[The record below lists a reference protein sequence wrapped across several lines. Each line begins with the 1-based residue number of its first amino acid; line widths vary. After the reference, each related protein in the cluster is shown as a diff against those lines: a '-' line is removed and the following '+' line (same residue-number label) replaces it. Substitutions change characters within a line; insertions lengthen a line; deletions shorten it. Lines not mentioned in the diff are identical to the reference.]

1 MVIAVPTGIKIF
13 SWLNE
18 NNSISGIIK
27 KKELVRGFLLFNI
40 FRDNLH
46 KSSKYNVYQLFPKS
60 NKFYIQENN
69 ICKNLVIYG
78 SNIENNVGEKKWTSI
93 VSYMIGLPNR
103 ILYILVGILLS
114 NGTIEFIGSN
124 LKKVNEID
132 SNILMVNSRF
142 KLKESII
149 HVSYLLYVYTL
160 LSHYCISVPKIKWK
174 TVKGK
179 KYLLLEL
186 ITRSLPIFTVL
197 RLKFYEGR
205 VKKIPSDIYDY
216 LSYESLA
223 HIIMCN
229 GSYIKK
235 GGIILN
241 LKNYTLKELILLL
254 NVFLIK
260 FNLDCTIYN
269 YKSKHEYVIY
279 IKKESME
286 RLYFNVKDYIIPEMR
301 YKFGIKE

>member
-27 KKELVRGFLLFNI
+27 RKELVRGFLLFNI

-46 KSSKYNVYQLFPKS
+46 KSSKYNLYQLFPKS
-60 NKFYIQENN
+60 NRLYIQENN
-69 ICKNLVIYG
+69 ECKELVVYG

-103 ILYILVGILLS
+103 ILYILIGILLS
-114 NGTIEFIGSN
+114 DGTIEFIGSN
-124 LKKVNEID
+124 LKKVNKID
-132 SNILMVNSRF
+132 PNVLMVNSRF
-142 KLKESII
+142 KLKQSVI

-160 LSHYCISVPKIKWK
+160 LSHYCISVPRVKWE

-205 VKKIPSDIYDY
+205 VKKIPLDIYDY

-223 HIIMCN
+223 HIIMCD
-229 GSYIKK
+229 GSYIKG
-235 GGIILN
+235 GGITLN
-241 LKNYTLKELILLL
+241 LQNYSLKELILLL

-260 FNLDCTIYN
+260 FNLDCTLHKN
-269 YKSKHEYVIY
+269 RHKYVIY

>member
-27 KKELVRGFLLFNI
+27 RKELVRGFLLFNI

-46 KSSKYNVYQLFPKS
+46 KSSKYNLYQLFPKS
-60 NKFYIQENN
+60 NRLYIQENN
-69 ICKNLVIYG
+69 ECKELVVYG

-103 ILYILVGILLS
+103 ILYILIGILLS
-114 NGTIEFIGSN
+114 DGTIEFIGSN
-124 LKKVNEID
+124 LKKVNKID
-132 SNILMVNSRF
+132 PNVLMVNSRF
-142 KLKESII
+142 KLKQSVI

-160 LSHYCISVPKIKWK
+160 LSHYCISVPRVKWE

-205 VKKIPSDIYDY
+205 VKKIPLDIYDY

-223 HIIMCN
+223 HIIMCD
-229 GSYIKK
+229 GSYIKG
-235 GGIILN
+235 GGITLN
-241 LKNYTLKELILLL
+241 LQNYSLKELILLL

-260 FNLDCTIYN
+260 FNLDCTLH
-269 YKSKHEYVIY
+269 KSRHKYVIY